1 MGSTPTRRTKLLK
14 SINKFGNAKTYLYLC
29 IVMIKL
35 VVFIVLL
42 FIASTIILGVRKML
56 VKENEDKKA
65 RNEFVRDLDNLAE
78 IIKEKEKNQ

>member
-1 MGSTPTRRTKLLK
+1 
-14 SINKFGNAKTYLYLC
+14 
-29 IVMIKL
+29 MIKL

-78 IIKEKEKNQ
+78 IIKEKEKTQ